1 MERGRNGCGE
11 MEGVVGRGGGG
22 AGEGHQ
28 DLTGHRVGVGGGRAG
43 VSQTA
48 CKTPLPQNERIKS
61 RFRRAYL
68 SGKPI
73 AYAVCL

>member
-1 MERGRNGCGE
+1 MDGAGAKWLWGDGGCS
-11 MEGVVGRGGGG
+11 GGGG

-61 RFRRAYL
+61 RFPRAYL
-68 SGKPI
+68 SGKPMQFD
-73 AYAVCL
+73 V